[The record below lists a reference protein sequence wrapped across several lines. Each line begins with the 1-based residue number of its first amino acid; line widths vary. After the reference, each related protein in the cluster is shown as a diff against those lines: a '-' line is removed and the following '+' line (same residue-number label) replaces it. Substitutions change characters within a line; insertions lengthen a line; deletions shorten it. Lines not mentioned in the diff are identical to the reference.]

1 MICIPPGEEIRHTFA
16 RGHLAK
22 AHLVEGSFFI
32 FFYTCDHDGCCVNG
46 HVDVPGGHLL
56 VEGRGERRGDLGE
69 VQAHRLGR
77 VTRGVFLQEVDG
89 VIRHDGAT
97 GEPGHHRSQVDV
109 SERTSQVYNVNL
121 RGEVNA
127 NGLVLDWPH
136 FDLPQIALTN

>member
-1 MICIPPGEEIRHTFA
+1 MIYIPPGEEICHTFA

-22 AHLVEGSFFI
+22 ANLVVGSFFVLLHANI
-32 FFYTCDHDGCCVNG
+32 HRLTCDHDGCCVNG

-56 VEGRGERRGDLGE
+56 VEGRGEGRCDLGE
-69 VQAHRLGR
+69 VQGHWLGR

-127 NGLVLDWPH
+127 NGCCVVLD
-136 FDLPQIALTN
+136 